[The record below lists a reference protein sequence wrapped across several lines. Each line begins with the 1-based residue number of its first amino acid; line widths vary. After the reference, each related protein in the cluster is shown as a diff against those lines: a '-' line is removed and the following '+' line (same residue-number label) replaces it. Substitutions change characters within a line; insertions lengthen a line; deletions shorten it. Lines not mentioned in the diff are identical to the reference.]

1 MKKFRK
7 PFKFYLYL
15 FILSVL
21 VIGAYSVYR
30 IVNDGLAIKE
40 LYSIWILPVLFI
52 LIYYGSD
59 TLLDKIFNRKKKIDY
74 EGKFL
79 DEIGERMRS
88 KNEFLIEDYRRL
100 QINDKFQ
107 NSLKIAYKIYQD
119 GEDQVFNIEKLSR
132 KFNKD
137 SLEYRAMKYV
147 IQYLEENRDKDGKNK
162 ENKL

>member
-1 MKKFRK
+1 MKKFKK
-7 PFKFYLYL
+7 PIKFYIYL
-15 FILSVL
+15 FLLSVL
-21 VIGAYSVYR
+21 VIGVYSIYR
-30 IVNDGLAIKE
+30 IVVDEIAINE

-107 NSLKIAYKIYQD
+107 ASLRMAYKIHQD
-119 GEDQVFNIEKLSR
+119 GEDEVFNIEKLER
-132 KFNKD
+132 KFNKG

-147 IQYLEENRDKDGKNK
+147 IDYLEEKLDKDGKK
-162 ENKL
+162 QENKL